1 MKVLLGAA
9 MALSAFPA
17 FAHETSVSIC
27 ELLQHPTRYD
37 GKVIRTRGST
47 VAGTSGCGTVAL
59 WVEAHEGRF
68 GADLGRPGRVP
79 VNVIG
84 VFHWRPS
91 DQIPAVLTG
100 LPQAGDH

>member
-1 MKVLLGAA
+1 MKVLFGIA
-9 MALSAFPA
+9 MVLTAFPA

-37 GKVIRTRGST
+37 GKTNSNTRNNS
-47 VAGTSGCGTVAL
+47 VRYKRLRYRRAPL
-59 WVEAHEGRF
+59 VETHDGRF

-79 VNVIG
+79 VTVIG

-91 DQIPAVLTG
+91 DQIPAVLKE
-100 LPQAGDH
+100 LPQAD